1 MSKIGSWILEQEQ
14 LMETY
19 KKFDQNPEQNDLNEA
34 YYEYLLLGYRNYF
47 GSLNDLVCS
56 YEGEERYTS
65 PHYKNDIQVHT
76 TASTLQKV
84 LNDVEKI
91 VGHNLIGFDVG
102 VLDRVWNVRISR
114 DHVVD
119 TLYLSRLYNPSQEG
133 GHSLRNWGAILGG
146 TGKIAFEDFD
156 AGLTEEMVRYC
167 IADVELT
174 ERVHKWLE
182 LQLDKEGFSQQSID
196 LEHRVGW
203 ITTEQERNGF
213 KLDVP
218 YAEKLMMD
226 LMFEMNNIEAEL
238 QAIFPPIVEERWS
251 EKTGKQLK
259 DKVTVFNP
267 GSRKQIAERLQGLG
281 VKFDKKTEKGNII
294 VDEKVLEGIDR
305 PEAKAVARY
314 MMLQKRVAQIDSWL
328 KAVKDDGRVHGRVIT
343 NGAVTGRMTHQS
355 PNMAQVPAVSAP
367 FGTECRSCWTVDEGN
382 VLVGIDA
389 SGLELRMLAHYMD
402 DEDYTNEILNG
413 DIHTANQRAAGL
425 ETRPLAKTFIYAFLY
440 GAGDA
445 KIGAIV
451 GGNSGTGRRLKER
464 FLHNTPALEELR
476 GRIDR
481 QAQSGVLVGLDGR
494 KLRVRSQHAALNTLL
509 QGAGACVM
517 KQAVVHLAD
526 KLRNIP
532 HKFVANVH
540 DEWQIETPAHY
551 ADTVGRIGVRSI
563 RIAG

>member
-1 MSKIGSWILEQEQ
+1 MSICYLDI
-14 LMETY
+14 ETTLDHSTIWCAVT
-19 KKFDQNPEQNDLNEA
+19 K
-34 YYEYLLLGYRNYF
+34 
-47 GSLNDLVCS
+47 V
-56 YEGEERYTS
+56 
-65 PHYKNDIQVHT
+65 KNDIQVHT

-84 LNDVEKI
+84 LNDAHKI
-91 VGHNLIGFDVG
+91 IGHNLIGFDVG
-102 VLDRVWNVRISR
+102 ILDRVWNVHISR
-114 DHVVD
+114 DTVVD
-119 TLYLSRLYNPSQEG
+119 TLYLSRLYNPSQDG
-133 GHSLRNWGAILGG
+133 GHSLRNWGTILGG
-146 TGKIAFEDFD
+146 TGKLDFTD
-156 AGLTEEMVRYC
+156 YDGGLSDEMIEYC

-174 ERVHKWLE
+174 EQVHKWLE
-182 LQLDKEGFSQQSID
+182 LQLHKEGFSQQSID

-203 ITTEQERNGF
+203 LVTEQERNGF
-213 KLDVP
+213 KLDCDN
-218 YAEKLMMD
+218 AEKLMMD
-226 LMFEMNNIEAEL
+226 LMFEMNNIEASL
-238 QAIFPPIVEERWS
+238 QDIFPPIVEERWS

-328 KAVKDDGRVHGRVIT
+328 KSVKDDGRVHGRVIT

-367 FGTECRSCWTVDEGN
+367 FGPECRRCWTVEEGN

-425 ETRPLAKTFIYAFLY
+425 ASRPLAKTFIYAFLY

-451 GGNSGTGRRLKER
+451 GGNSGIGRRLKER

-481 QAQSGVLVGLDGR
+481 QAQSGVLDGLDGR

-517 KQAVVHLAD
+517 KQALVHLAD

-563 RIAG
+563 RIAGETLGLRCPLDGEYRVGNNWAETH

>member
-1 MSKIGSWILEQEQ
+1 MSICYLDI
-14 LMETY
+14 ETTLDHSTIWCAVT
-19 KKFDQNPEQNDLNEA
+19 K
-34 YYEYLLLGYRNYF
+34 
-47 GSLNDLVCS
+47 V
-56 YEGEERYTS
+56 
-65 PHYKNDIQVHT
+65 KNDIQVHT

-84 LNDVEKI
+84 LNDAHKI
-91 VGHNLIGFDVG
+91 IGHNLIGFDVG
-102 VLDRVWNVRISR
+102 VIDRVWNVHIPR
-114 DHVVD
+114 HLVVD

-133 GHSLRNWGAILGG
+133 GHSLRNWGTILGG
-146 TGKIAFEDFD
+146 TGKLDFTD
-156 AGLTEEMVRYC
+156 YDGGLTDEMVEYC

-174 ERVHKWLE
+174 ERVHKWLDM
-182 LQLDKEGFSQQSID
+182 QLFKEGFSEKCID

-203 ITTEQERNGF
+203 IVTEQERNGF

-218 YAEKLMMD
+218 FAEKLMMD
-226 LMFEMNNIEAEL
+226 LMFEMNNIEASL
-238 QAIFPPIVEERWS
+238 QDIFPPIVEERIS
-251 EKTGKQLK
+251 EKTGKRLK

-281 VKFDKKTEKGNII
+281 VKFNKKTEKGNII
-294 VDEKVLEGIDR
+294 VDEKVLEGIDL

-402 DEDYTNEILNG
+402 DENYTNELLNG

-425 ETRPLAKTFIYAFLY
+425 ESRPLAKTFIYAFLY

-451 GGNSGTGRRLKER
+451 GGNSVTGRRLKET
-464 FLHNTPALEELR
+464 FLSNTPSLERVR
-476 GRIDR
+476 GDTHRE
-481 QAQSGVLVGLDGR
+481 AVSGVLTALDGR
-494 KLRVRSQHAALNTLL
+494 KLRVRSEHAALNTLL
-509 QGAGACVM
+509 QGAGAIVM
-517 KQAVVHLAD
+517 KEALTILNA
-526 KLRNIP
+526 KLSYIP
-532 HKFVANVH
+532 HRFVANVH
-540 DEWQIETPAHY
+540 DEWQIETTAHY
-551 ADTVGRIGVRSI
+551 ADTVGRMGVRAI
-563 RIAG
+563 QLAGETLSLRCPLDGEYRVGNNWAETH

>member
-1 MSKIGSWILEQEQ
+1 MSICYLDI
-14 LMETY
+14 ETTLDHSTIWCAVT
-19 KKFDQNPEQNDLNEA
+19 K
-34 YYEYLLLGYRNYF
+34 
-47 GSLNDLVCS
+47 V
-56 YEGEERYTS
+56 
-65 PHYKNDIQVHT
+65 KNDIQVHT

-84 LNDVEKI
+84 LNDADKI

-102 VLDRVWNVRISR
+102 ILDRVWNVRVAR
-114 DHVVD
+114 HLVVD
-119 TLYLSRLYNPSQEG
+119 TLYLSRLYNPSQDG
-133 GHSLRNWGAILGG
+133 GHSLRNWGTILGG
-146 TGKIAFEDFD
+146 TGKLDFTD
-156 AGLTEEMVRYC
+156 YDGGLSDEMIEYC

-174 ERVHKWLE
+174 ERVHQWLE
-182 LQLDKEGFSQQSID
+182 MQLDKEGFSQQAID

-218 YAEKLMMD
+218 YAEQLMMD
-226 LMFEMNNIEAEL
+226 LMFEMNNIEASL
-238 QAIFPPIVEERWS
+238 QDIFPPIVEERWS
-251 EKTGKQLK
+251 EKTGKRLK

-267 GSRKQIAERLQGLG
+267 GSRKQIAERLQSLG

-294 VDEKVLEGIDR
+294 VDEKVLDGINL

-476 GRIDR
+476 RRTDR
-481 QAQSGVLVGLDGR
+481 QAQSGILDGLDGR

-563 RIAG
+563 RIAGETLSLRCPLDGEYRVGNNWAETH

>member
-1 MSKIGSWILEQEQ
+1 MSICYLDI
-14 LMETY
+14 ETTLDHSTIWCAVT
-19 KKFDQNPEQNDLNEA
+19 K
-34 YYEYLLLGYRNYF
+34 
-47 GSLNDLVCS
+47 V
-56 YEGEERYTS
+56 
-65 PHYKNDIQVHT
+65 KNDIQVHT

-84 LNDVEKI
+84 LNDAHKI
-91 VGHNLIGFDVG
+91 IGHNLIGFDVG
-102 VLDRVWNVRISR
+102 ILDRVWNVHISR
-114 DHVVD
+114 DTVVD
-119 TLYLSRLYNPSQEG
+119 TLYLSRLYNPSQDG
-133 GHSLRNWGAILGG
+133 GHSLRNWGTILGG
-146 TGKIAFEDFD
+146 TGKLDFTD
-156 AGLTEEMVRYC
+156 YDGGLSDEMIEYC

-174 ERVHKWLE
+174 EQVHKWLE
-182 LQLDKEGFSQQSID
+182 LQLHKEGFSQQSID

-203 ITTEQERNGF
+203 LVTEQERNGF
-213 KLDVP
+213 KLDCDN
-218 YAEKLMMD
+218 AEKLMMD
-226 LMFEMNNIEAEL
+226 LMFEMNNIEASL
-238 QAIFPPIVEERWS
+238 QDIFPPIVEERWS

-328 KAVKDDGRVHGRVIT
+328 KSVKDDGRVHGRVIT

-367 FGTECRSCWTVDEGN
+367 FGPECRRCWTVEEGN

-425 ETRPLAKTFIYAFLY
+425 ASRPLAKTFIYAFLY

-451 GGNSGTGRRLKER
+451 GGNSGIGRRLKER

-481 QAQSGVLVGLDGR
+481 QAQSGVLDGLDGR

-517 KQAVVHLAD
+517 KQALVHLAD

-563 RIAG
+563 RIAGETLGLQCPLDGEYRVGNNWAETH

>member
-1 MSKIGSWILEQEQ
+1 MSICYLDI
-14 LMETY
+14 ETTLDHSTIWCAVT
-19 KKFDQNPEQNDLNEA
+19 K
-34 YYEYLLLGYRNYF
+34 
-47 GSLNDLVCS
+47 V
-56 YEGEERYTS
+56 
-65 PHYKNDIQVHT
+65 KNDIQVHT

-84 LNDVEKI
+84 LNDAHKI
-91 VGHNLIGFDVG
+91 IGHNLIGFDVG
-102 VLDRVWNVRISR
+102 ILDRVWNVHISR
-114 DHVVD
+114 DTVVD
-119 TLYLSRLYNPSQEG
+119 TLYLSRLYNPSQDG
-133 GHSLRNWGAILGG
+133 GHSLRNWGTILGG
-146 TGKIAFEDFD
+146 TGKLDFTD
-156 AGLTEEMVRYC
+156 YDGGLSDEMIEYC

-174 ERVHKWLE
+174 EQVHKWLE
-182 LQLDKEGFSQQSID
+182 LQLHKEGFSQQSID

-203 ITTEQERNGF
+203 LVTEQERNGF
-213 KLDVP
+213 KLDCNN
-218 YAEKLMMD
+218 AEKLMMD
-226 LMFEMNNIEAEL
+226 LMFEMNNIEASL
-238 QAIFPPIVEERWS
+238 QDIFPPIVEERWS

-267 GSRKQIAERLQGLG
+267 GSRKQIAERLHGLG

-328 KAVKDDGRVHGRVIT
+328 KSVKDDGRVHGRVIT

-367 FGTECRSCWTVDEGN
+367 FGPECRRCWTVEEGN

-425 ETRPLAKTFIYAFLY
+425 ASRPLAKTFIYAFLY

-451 GGNSGTGRRLKER
+451 GGNSGIGRRLKER

-481 QAQSGVLVGLDGR
+481 QAQSGVLDGLDGR

-517 KQAVVHLAD
+517 KQALVHLAD

-563 RIAG
+563 RIAGETLGLQCPLDGEYRVGNNWAETH

>member
-1 MSKIGSWILEQEQ
+1 MSICYLDI
-14 LMETY
+14 ETTLDHSTIWCAVT
-19 KKFDQNPEQNDLNEA
+19 K
-34 YYEYLLLGYRNYF
+34 
-47 GSLNDLVCS
+47 V
-56 YEGEERYTS
+56 
-65 PHYKNDIQVHT
+65 KNDIQVHT

-84 LNDVEKI
+84 LNDAHKI
-91 VGHNLIGFDVG
+91 IGHNLIGFDVG
-102 VLDRVWNVRISR
+102 ILDRVWNVHISR
-114 DHVVD
+114 DTVVD
-119 TLYLSRLYNPSQEG
+119 TLYLSRLYNPSQDG
-133 GHSLRNWGAILGG
+133 GHSLRNWGTILGG
-146 TGKIAFEDFD
+146 TGKLDFTD
-156 AGLTEEMVRYC
+156 YDGGLSDEMIEYC

-174 ERVHKWLE
+174 EQVHKWLE
-182 LQLDKEGFSQQSID
+182 LQLDKEGFSQQSIN

-203 ITTEQERNGF
+203 LVTEQERNGF
-213 KLDVP
+213 KLDCNN
-218 YAEKLMMD
+218 AEKLMMD
-226 LMFEMNNIEAEL
+226 LMFEMNNIEASL
-238 QAIFPPIVEERWS
+238 QDIFPPIVEERWS

-328 KAVKDDGRVHGRVIT
+328 KSVKDDGRVHGRVIT

-367 FGTECRSCWTVDEGN
+367 FGPECRRCWTVEEGN

-425 ETRPLAKTFIYAFLY
+425 ASRPLAKTFIYAFLY

-451 GGNSGTGRRLKER
+451 GGNSGIGRRLKER

-481 QAQSGVLVGLDGR
+481 QAQSGVLAGLDGR

-517 KQAVVHLAD
+517 KQALVHLAD

-563 RIAG
+563 RIAGETLGLQCPLDGEYRVGNNWAETH

>member
-1 MSKIGSWILEQEQ
+1 M
-14 LMETY
+14 
-19 KKFDQNPEQNDLNEA
+19 LNNA
-34 YYEYLLLGYRNYF
+34 
-47 GSLNDLVCS
+47 
-56 YEGEERYTS
+56 EE
-65 PHYKNDIQVHT
+65 
-76 TASTLQKV
+76 
-84 LNDVEKI
+84 I
-91 VGHNLIGFDVG
+91 VGHNLIGFDCR
-102 VLDRVWNVRISR
+102 VLDSVWDVRIPR
-114 DHVVD
+114 DRVVD
-119 TLYLSRLYNPSQEG
+119 SLYLSRLYNPSQEG

-146 TGKIAFEDFD
+146 TGKLDFTD
-156 AGLTEEMVRYC
+156 YDGGLTDEMIEYC

-174 ERVHKWLE
+174 ERVHQWLE
-182 LQLDKEGFSQQSID
+182 LQLNKEGFSQQAID

-203 ITTEQERNGF
+203 IVTEQERNGF
-213 KLDVP
+213 KLDIP
-218 YAEKLMMD
+218 FAEKLMMD
-226 LMFEMNNIEAEL
+226 LMFEMNNIESEL
-238 QAIFPPIVEERWS
+238 QSIFPPIVEERWS
-251 EKTGKQLK
+251 EKTGKRLK

-294 VDEKVLEGIDR
+294 VDEKVLEGIKL

-367 FGTECRSCWTVDEGN
+367 FGNECRSCWTVDEGN
-382 VLVGIDA
+382 RLVGIDA

-402 DEDYTNEILNG
+402 DENYTNEILNG

-451 GGNSGTGRRLKER
+451 GGNSVTGRRLKET
-464 FLHNTPALEELR
+464 FLSNTPSLERVR
-476 GRIDR
+476 GDIHR
-481 QAQSGVLVGLDGR
+481 QAVSGILDGLDGR
-494 KLRVRSQHAALNTLL
+494 KLRVRSEHAALNTLL
-509 QGAGACVM
+509 QGAGAIVM
-517 KQAVVHLAD
+517 KQALVHLSD

-532 HKFVANVH
+532 HRFVANVH

-551 ADTVGRIGVRSI
+551 ADTVGRIGVRAI
-563 RIAG
+563 RIAGETLSLRCPLDGEYRVGNNWAETH

>member
-1 MSKIGSWILEQEQ
+1 MNTCYLDI
-14 LMETY
+14 ETTLDHSTIWCAVT
-19 KKFDQNPEQNDLNEA
+19 K
-34 YYEYLLLGYRNYF
+34 
-47 GSLNDLVCS
+47 V
-56 YEGEERYTS
+56 
-65 PHYKNDIQVHT
+65 KNSTQVHT
-76 TASTLQKV
+76 TPESLKKV
-84 LNDVEKI
+84 LHEAEQVI
-91 VGHNLIGFDVG
+91 GHNLIGFDCR
-102 VLDRVWNVRISR
+102 VLDSVWDVRIPR
-114 DHVVD
+114 HLVVD

-133 GHSLRNWGAILGG
+133 GHSLRNWGTILGG
-146 TGKIAFEDFD
+146 TGKLDFTD
-156 AGLTEEMVRYC
+156 YDGGLTDEMIEYC

-182 LQLDKEGFSQQSID
+182 LQLRKEGFSKECID
-196 LEHRVGW
+196 LEHNVGW
-203 ITTEQERNGF
+203 AVTEQERNGF
-213 KLDVP
+213 KLDTP
-218 YAEKLMMD
+218 FAEKLMMD

-238 QAIFPPIVEERWS
+238 QAIFPPIVEERIS
-251 EKTGKQLK
+251 EKTGKRLK

-294 VDEKVLEGIDR
+294 VDEKVLDSIDL

-343 NGAVTGRMTHQS
+343 NGAVTGRMTHLS

-382 VLVGIDA
+382 KLVGIDA

-402 DEDYTNEILNG
+402 DENYTNELLNG
-413 DIHTANQRAAGL
+413 DIHTANQRAAKL
-425 ETRPLAKTFIYAFLY
+425 ESRPLAKTFIYAFLY

-451 GGNSGTGRRLKER
+451 GGNSVTGRRLKET
-464 FLHNTPALEELR
+464 FLSNTPSLER
-476 GRIDR
+476 VRRDTHG
-481 QAQSGVLVGLDGR
+481 QAASGILTGLDGR
-494 KLRVRSQHAALNTLL
+494 KLRVRSEHAALNTLL
-509 QGAGACVM
+509 QGAGAIVM
-517 KQAVVHLAD
+517 KQALVHLSD

-532 HKFVANVH
+532 HRFVANVH

-551 ADTVGRIGVRSI
+551 ADTVGRMGVRAI
-563 RIAG
+563 RIAGETLSLRCPLDGEYRVGNNWAETH

>member
-1 MSKIGSWILEQEQ
+1 MNTCYLDI
-14 LMETY
+14 ETTLDHSTIWCAVT
-19 KKFDQNPEQNDLNEA
+19 K
-34 YYEYLLLGYRNYF
+34 
-47 GSLNDLVCS
+47 V
-56 YEGEERYTS
+56 
-65 PHYKNDIQVHT
+65 KNSTQIHT
-76 TASTLQKV
+76 TPESLKKV
-84 LNDVEKI
+84 LHEAEQVI
-91 VGHNLIGFDVG
+91 GHNLIGFDCR
-102 VLDRVWNVRISR
+102 VLDSVWDVRIPR
-114 DHVVD
+114 HLVVD

-133 GHSLRNWGAILGG
+133 GHSLRNWGTILGG
-146 TGKIAFEDFD
+146 TGKLDFTD
-156 AGLTEEMVRYC
+156 YDGGLTDEMIEYC

-182 LQLDKEGFSQQSID
+182 LQLRKEGFSKECID
-196 LEHRVGW
+196 LEHNVGW
-203 ITTEQERNGF
+203 VVTEQERNGF
-213 KLDVP
+213 KLDTP
-218 YAEKLMMD
+218 FAEKLMMD

-238 QAIFPPIVEERWS
+238 QAIFPPIVEERIS
-251 EKTGKQLK
+251 EKTGKRLK

-294 VDEKVLEGIDR
+294 VDEKVLDSIDL

-343 NGAVTGRMTHQS
+343 NGAVTGRMTHLS

-382 VLVGIDA
+382 KLVGIDA

-402 DEDYTNEILNG
+402 DENYTNELLNG
-413 DIHTANQRAAGL
+413 DIHTANQRAAKL
-425 ETRPLAKTFIYAFLY
+425 ESRPLAKTFIYAFLY

-451 GGNSGTGRRLKER
+451 GGNSVTGRRLKET
-464 FLHNTPALEELR
+464 FLSNTPSLER
-476 GRIDR
+476 VRRDTHG
-481 QAQSGVLVGLDGR
+481 QAASGILTGLDGR
-494 KLRVRSQHAALNTLL
+494 KLRVRSEHAALNTLL
-509 QGAGACVM
+509 QGAGAVVM
-517 KQAVVHLAD
+517 KQALVHLSD

-532 HKFVANVH
+532 HRFVANVH

-551 ADTVGRIGVRSI
+551 ADTVGRIGVRAI
-563 RIAG
+563 RIAGETLSLRCPLDGEYRVGNNWAETH

>member
-1 MSKIGSWILEQEQ
+1 MSICYLDI
-14 LMETY
+14 ETTLDHSTIWCAVT
-19 KKFDQNPEQNDLNEA
+19 K
-34 YYEYLLLGYRNYF
+34 
-47 GSLNDLVCS
+47 V
-56 YEGEERYTS
+56 
-65 PHYKNDIQVHT
+65 KNDIQVHT

-84 LNDVEKI
+84 LNDAHKI
-91 VGHNLIGFDVG
+91 IGHNLIGFDVG
-102 VLDRVWNVRISR
+102 ILDRVWNVYISR
-114 DHVVD
+114 DTVVD
-119 TLYLSRLYNPSQEG
+119 TLYLSRLYNPSQDG
-133 GHSLRNWGAILGG
+133 GHSLRNWGTILGG
-146 TGKIAFEDFD
+146 TGKLDFTD
-156 AGLTEEMVRYC
+156 YDGGLSDEMIEYC

-174 ERVHKWLE
+174 EQVHKWLE
-182 LQLDKEGFSQQSID
+182 LQLDKEGFSQQSIN

-203 ITTEQERNGF
+203 LVTEQERNGF
-213 KLDVP
+213 KLDCNN
-218 YAEKLMMD
+218 AEQLMMD
-226 LMFEMNNIEAEL
+226 LMFEMNNIEASL
-238 QAIFPPIVEERWS
+238 QDIFPPIVEKRWS

-367 FGTECRSCWTVDEGN
+367 FGPECRRCWTVEDGN

-402 DEDYTNEILNG
+402 DDGYTNEILNG
-413 DIHTANQRAAGL
+413 DIHAANQRAAQL
-425 ETRPLAKTFIYAFLY
+425 PTRPLAKTFIYAFLY

-464 FLHNTPALEELR
+464 FLQNTPALEELR

-481 QAQSGVLVGLDGR
+481 QAQSGVLDGLDGR

-517 KQAVVHLAD
+517 KQALVHLAD

-563 RIAG
+563 RIAGETLCLQCPLDGEYRVGNNWAETH

>member
-1 MSKIGSWILEQEQ
+1 MSICYLDI
-14 LMETY
+14 ETTLDHSTIWCAVT
-19 KKFDQNPEQNDLNEA
+19 K
-34 YYEYLLLGYRNYF
+34 
-47 GSLNDLVCS
+47 V
-56 YEGEERYTS
+56 
-65 PHYKNDIQVHT
+65 KNDIQVHT

-84 LNDVEKI
+84 LNDAHKI
-91 VGHNLIGFDVG
+91 IGHNLIGFDVG
-102 VLDRVWNVRISR
+102 VLDRVWNVHISR
-114 DHVVD
+114 DTVVD
-119 TLYLSRLYNPSQEG
+119 TLYLSRLYNPSQDG
-133 GHSLRNWGAILGG
+133 GHSLRNWGTILGG
-146 TGKIAFEDFD
+146 TGKLDFTD
-156 AGLTEEMVRYC
+156 YDGGLSDEMIEYC

-174 ERVHKWLE
+174 EQVHKWLE
-182 LQLDKEGFSQQSID
+182 LQLDKEGFSQQSIN

-203 ITTEQERNGF
+203 LVTEQERNGF
-213 KLDVP
+213 KLDCNN
-218 YAEKLMMD
+218 AEQLMMD
-226 LMFEMNNIEAEL
+226 LMFEMNNIEASL
-238 QAIFPPIVEERWS
+238 QDIFPPIVEERWS

-367 FGTECRSCWTVDEGN
+367 FGPECRRCWTVEDGN

-425 ETRPLAKTFIYAFLY
+425 TSRPLAKTFIYAFLY

-481 QAQSGVLVGLDGR
+481 QAQSGVLDGLDGR

-517 KQAVVHLAD
+517 KQALVHLAD

-563 RIAG
+563 RIAGETLGLQCPLDGEYRVGNNWAETH

>member
-1 MSKIGSWILEQEQ
+1 MSICYLDI
-14 LMETY
+14 ETTLDHSTIWCAVT
-19 KKFDQNPEQNDLNEA
+19 K
-34 YYEYLLLGYRNYF
+34 
-47 GSLNDLVCS
+47 V
-56 YEGEERYTS
+56 
-65 PHYKNDIQVHT
+65 KNDIQVHT

-84 LNDVEKI
+84 LNDAHKI
-91 VGHNLIGFDVG
+91 IGHNLIGFDVG
-102 VLDRVWNVRISR
+102 ILDRVWNVHISR
-114 DHVVD
+114 DTVVD
-119 TLYLSRLYNPSQEG
+119 TLYLSRLYNPSQDG
-133 GHSLRNWGAILGG
+133 GHSLRNWGTILGG
-146 TGKIAFEDFD
+146 TGKLDFTD
-156 AGLTEEMVRYC
+156 YDGGLSDEMIEYC

-174 ERVHKWLE
+174 EQVHKWLE
-182 LQLDKEGFSQQSID
+182 LQLHKEGFSHQSID

-203 ITTEQERNGF
+203 LVTEQERNGF
-213 KLDVP
+213 KLDCNN
-218 YAEKLMMD
+218 AEKLMMD
-226 LMFEMNNIEAEL
+226 LMFEMNNIEASL
-238 QAIFPPIVEERWS
+238 QDIFPPIVEERWS

-281 VKFDKKTEKGNII
+281 VKLDKKTEKGNII
-294 VDEKVLEGIDR
+294 VDEKVLDGIDR

-367 FGTECRSCWTVDEGN
+367 FGPECRRCWTVEDGN

-425 ETRPLAKTFIYAFLY
+425 ASRPLAKTFIYAFLY

-464 FLHNTPALEELR
+464 FLHNTPALEKLR

-481 QAQSGVLVGLDGR
+481 QAQSGVLAGLDGR

-517 KQAVVHLAD
+517 KQALIHLAD

-563 RIAG
+563 RIAGETLGLQCPLDGEYRVGNNWAETH

>member
-1 MSKIGSWILEQEQ
+1 MSICYLDI
-14 LMETY
+14 ETTLDHSTIWCAVT
-19 KKFDQNPEQNDLNEA
+19 K
-34 YYEYLLLGYRNYF
+34 
-47 GSLNDLVCS
+47 V
-56 YEGEERYTS
+56 
-65 PHYKNDIQVHT
+65 KNDIQVHT

-174 ERVHKWLE
+174 EQVHKWLE
-182 LQLDKEGFSQQSID
+182 MQLDKEGFSQQSID

-226 LMFEMNNIEAEL
+226 LMFEMNNIESEL
-238 QAIFPPIVEERWS
+238 QSIFPPIVEERWS

-563 RIAG
+563 RIAGETLGLRCPLDGEYRVGNNWAETH

>member
-1 MSKIGSWILEQEQ
+1 MSICYLDI
-14 LMETY
+14 ETTLDHSTIWCAVT
-19 KKFDQNPEQNDLNEA
+19 K
-34 YYEYLLLGYRNYF
+34 
-47 GSLNDLVCS
+47 V
-56 YEGEERYTS
+56 
-65 PHYKNDIQVHT
+65 KNDIQVHT

-84 LNDVEKI
+84 LNDAEKI

-102 VLDRVWNVRISR
+102 VLDRVWNVHISR

-146 TGKIAFEDFD
+146 DGKIAFEDFD

-174 ERVHKWLE
+174 EQVHKWLE
-182 LQLDKEGFSQQSID
+182 LQLRKEGFSEKCID

-203 ITTEQERNGF
+203 IVTEQERNGF
-213 KLDVP
+213 RLDIQ

-267 GSRKQIAERLQGLG
+267 GSRKQIAERLQSLG

-294 VDEKVLEGIDR
+294 VDEKVLDGINL

-343 NGAVTGRMTHQS
+343 NGAVTGRMTHQA

-476 GRIDR
+476 RRTDR
-481 QAQSGVLVGLDGR
+481 QAQSGILDGLDGR

-563 RIAG
+563 RIAGETLGLRCPLDGEYRVGNNWAETH

>member
-1 MSKIGSWILEQEQ
+1 MSICYLDI
-14 LMETY
+14 ETTLDHSTIWCAVT
-19 KKFDQNPEQNDLNEA
+19 K
-34 YYEYLLLGYRNYF
+34 
-47 GSLNDLVCS
+47 V
-56 YEGEERYTS
+56 
-65 PHYKNDIQVHT
+65 KNDIQVHT

-84 LNDVEKI
+84 LNDAHKI
-91 VGHNLIGFDVG
+91 IGHNLIGFDVG
-102 VLDRVWNVRISR
+102 ILDRVWNVHISR
-114 DHVVD
+114 DTVVD
-119 TLYLSRLYNPSQEG
+119 TLYLSRLYNPSQDG
-133 GHSLRNWGAILGG
+133 GHSLRNWGTILGG
-146 TGKIAFEDFD
+146 TGKLDFTD
-156 AGLTEEMVRYC
+156 YDGGLSDEMIEYC

-174 ERVHKWLE
+174 EQVHKWLE
-182 LQLDKEGFSQQSID
+182 LQLHKEGFSQQSID

-203 ITTEQERNGF
+203 LVTEQERNGF
-213 KLDVP
+213 KLDCNN
-218 YAEKLMMD
+218 AEKLMMD
-226 LMFEMNNIEAEL
+226 LMFEMNNIEASL
-238 QAIFPPIVEERWS
+238 QDIFPPIVEERWS

-328 KAVKDDGRVHGRVIT
+328 KSVKDDGRVHGRVIT

-367 FGTECRSCWTVDEGN
+367 FGPECRRCWTVEEGN

-425 ETRPLAKTFIYAFLY
+425 ASRPLAKTFIYAFLY

-451 GGNSGTGRRLKER
+451 GGNSGIGRRLKER

-481 QAQSGVLVGLDGR
+481 QAQSGVLDGLDGR

-517 KQAVVHLAD
+517 KQALVHLAD

-563 RIAG
+563 RIAGETLGLQCPLDGEYRVGNNWAETH

>member
-1 MSKIGSWILEQEQ
+1 MSICYLDI
-14 LMETY
+14 ETTLDHSTIWCAVT
-19 KKFDQNPEQNDLNEA
+19 K
-34 YYEYLLLGYRNYF
+34 
-47 GSLNDLVCS
+47 V
-56 YEGEERYTS
+56 
-65 PHYKNDIQVHT
+65 KNDIQVHT

-156 AGLTEEMVRYC
+156 AGLTEEMVEYC

-281 VKFDKKTEKGNII
+281 VKLDKKTEKGNII

-563 RIAG
+563 RIAGETLGLRCPLDGEYRVGNNWAETH